1 MSNSVSFSFIFFNL
15 SIIIIIIWRSEIKK
29 KDEFSIWKNQNKIY
43 LCQKSIVWWSKHW
56 PIVWW
61 ILFERAKKKILKKL
75 FHCHFVSNFALLFF
89 CSGLKF
95 PITKAKKW
103 NEMKPLNRT
112 HLIWFFFFWK
122 KCFNSILDHK
132 KIHNSKNF
140 ELFIE
145 QQQQMKMKKGSDF
158 VELLIQFILNFF
170 FYKENRYCWPPS
182 IQFFQFVLCN
192 SKKKKIYVNRFF
204 NIHSG
209 HHQSGQSWIF
219 KFQNFQ
225 SFFFFFQPK
234 IWVWCIKIVKAWCG
248 GGCDNP
254 CLLK

>member
-1 MSNSVSFSFIFFNL
+1 MSKVNCVMVETLANCVMDFV
-15 SIIIIIIWRSEIKK
+15 WARQKK
-29 KDEFSIWKNQNKIY
+29 KFWKNFFIVILSRISRFFFVLDWNFQ
-43 LCQKSIVWWSKHW
+43 LQKQ
-56 PIVWW
+56 
-61 ILFERAKKKILKKL
+61 R
-75 FHCHFVSNFALLFF
+75 
-89 CSGLKF
+89 
-95 PITKAKKW
+95 
-103 NEMKPLNRT
+103 NEMKWSHST
-112 HLIWFFFFWK
+112 EHIWYDFFFFWK